1 MSLVLF
7 AVIMIAGIATPYI
20 YEHWRG
26 QTWQE
31 LAKKHKLRWFDSG
44 KGTIN
49 GSFNGVNVSASAEVH
64 GWGKSR
70 HIRTTIEVSYPGT
83 VPHDLSLSPEG
94 LFAKLGKLVGGQ
106 DIQVGDPEL
115 DRAFLIKGAFE
126 EEVRPFL
133 LEPRTRTALLAI
145 YRRYPTMCFDRSG
158 VRIELRAFWSAE
170 KVEEAFELITG
181 HMKHMAEGARMLPAD
196 APTKRPPPPHEI
208 PVPW

>member
-1 MSLVLF
+1 MSLALF
-7 AVIMIAGIATPYI
+7 AVIMIVSLTAPYL

-26 QTWQE
+26 NSWQE
-31 LAKKHKLRWFDSG
+31 LAKRRKLSWFDTG
-44 KGTIN
+44 KGTIS
-49 GSFNGVNVSASAEVH
+49 GSVNGVQVSASAEVH

-94 LFAKLGKLVGGQ
+94 LFAKLGKMVGGQ
-106 DIQVGDPEL
+106 DIQIGDPEL

-133 LEPRTRTALLAI
+133 QEPRARTALLAI

-158 VRIELRAFWSAE
+158 VHIEQRAFLSAE
-170 KVEEAFELITG
+170 KVEEAFELISS
-181 HMKHMAEGARMLPAD
+181 HMKHMAEGQRALPD
-196 APTKRPPPPHEI
+196 EQNMSTKRPPPPREI
-208 PVPW
+208 PW